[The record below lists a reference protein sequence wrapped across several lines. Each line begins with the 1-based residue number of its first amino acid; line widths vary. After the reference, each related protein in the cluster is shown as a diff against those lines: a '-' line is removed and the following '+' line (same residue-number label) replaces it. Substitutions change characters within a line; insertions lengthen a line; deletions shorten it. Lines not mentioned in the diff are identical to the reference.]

1 MSSLKNNTLFK
12 VGVIFV
18 LVLVLLI
25 PAAMISNVVR
35 ERERTQQQAIEEV
48 SAKMGQAQTL
58 TGPYLVI
65 PFSRFVKET
74 SNRDGTSRIVE
85 ITEYIHVMPEAL
97 RIDGQL
103 LPEKLNR
110 GIYEIVVY
118 ASKLKVNGHFDALD
132 FSSLDLKGGNLH
144 FDRAALVVG
153 LNDLRGIEKQIE
165 LKWDDSIR
173 LFNPGVINQDIIVSG
188 IHVPVALQANDS
200 NKHQFEFE
208 IDLRG
213 SQQLYFTP
221 VGKVTDVHLRSP
233 WPNPKFNG
241 YFLPDERT
249 VDASGF
255 NAHWNIL
262 HLNRNFPQ
270 MWKGNVFQPNESS
283 FGTDLLLPVDNYQK
297 SHRAIRYAILFIG
310 FTFLVFFFMEVMN
323 KLFIH
328 PIQYLL
334 VGVALVVFYTLL
346 LSVSEHIA
354 FNLSFL
360 IAALA
365 TLILITAYVRAI
377 LRSNKLAFFLS
388 GILTILY
395 AFIFVIIQL
404 QDYALLIG
412 SLGIFIVLALVMYF
426 SRKIDWYN
434 IRIGDEVTSKN

>member
-35 ERERTQQQAIEEV
+35 EREQTQEQAIQEV
-48 SAKMGQAQTL
+48 SSKMGQAQTI

-65 PFSRFVKET
+65 PYSRFVKET
-74 SNRDGTSRIVE
+74 SNREGTSRIVE
-85 ITEYIHVMPEAL
+85 ITEFIHLMPQAL

-118 ASKLKVNGHFDALD
+118 DAKLKVNGHFDAFN
-132 FSSLDLKGGNLH
+132 FSSLDIKGGKIH
-144 FDRAALVVG
+144 YDRAALVVG

-165 LKWDDSIR
+165 LQWDDSVR
-173 LFNPGVINQDIIVSG
+173 LFNPGVVNQDLIVSG
-188 IHVPVALQANDS
+188 IHVPLILHPNDS
-200 NKHQFEFE
+200 SKHAFAFE

-221 VGKVTDVHLRSP
+221 VGKITDVHLSSA
-233 WPNPKFNG
+233 WTNPKFNG
-241 YFLPDERT
+241 LFLPDQRN

-255 NAHWNIL
+255 KAHWNIL

-270 MWKGNVFQPNESS
+270 VWKGNAFQPNDSS
-283 FGTDLLLPVDNYQK
+283 FGIDLLLPVDNYQK

-360 IAALA
+360 IAAAA
-365 TLILITAYVRAI
+365 TLVLITAYVRAI
-377 LRSNKLAFFLS
+377 LGSNKLAFFLS

-434 IRIGDEVTSKN
+434 IRIGEEVSKMN